1 VPIDDGSDAVVLVC
15 KVLSGCVVVSGVGVA
30 VVVVSCVS
38 VGVVVALVVVMGTGH
53 EQVAPP
59 HPSTHWQND
68 VAELSAR
75 KHTAFLPQSAGNKH
89 TVRHTPSKSQIS
101 PDAHR
106 RFGSA
111 LHGVSEQSGPLKC
124 SELLNAKSHVQRPV
138 IELHNPAC
146 EHPFGHRRFKIVG
159 AGTGVGAGVVGGG
172 VGGTFAAVVIDVDE
186 AAVVVV
192 VVVVVV
198 AVVTVVVV
206 VGATSQS
213 TPEKPGRQTQ
223 PADVTPRSRVTNDH
237 G

>member
-1 VPIDDGSDAVVLVC
+1 MPIDDWSGSVVLVC
-15 KVLSGCVVVSGVGVA
+15 KVLSGCVVVGGVCVN

-101 PDAHR
+101 PAAHR

-138 IELHNPAC
+138 IELHSPAC
-146 EHPFGHRRFKIVG
+146 EHPFGHSRFKIVG

-172 VGGTFAAVVIDVDE
+172 VGGTFAAVVIDVDD

-192 VVVVVV
+192 VAVVV